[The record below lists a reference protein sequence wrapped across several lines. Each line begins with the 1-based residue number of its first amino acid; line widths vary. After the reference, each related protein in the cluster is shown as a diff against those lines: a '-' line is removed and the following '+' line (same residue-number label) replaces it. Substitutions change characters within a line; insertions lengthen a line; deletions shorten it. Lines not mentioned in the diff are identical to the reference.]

1 MTQRQLRLLA
11 TAAVFAALPPLL
23 GRAVPWFNDL
33 RALTLGIGVS
43 YAVAAVSL
51 NLLMGY
57 AGQISLGH
65 AAFMGVGAFV
75 TGNIT
80 ARGFEAPFVVGV
92 VMAAVGG
99 GLVALV
105 IGLPALRIRGL
116 YLAIVTIGFGLMV
129 QNSLFI
135 WKTITGG
142 SAGLEIPRPR
152 SGSFVFSREADY
164 LALALLIFLVVWI
177 VDSNVVRTKLGRAF
191 HGIREDEAV
200 AQSFGVD
207 VARYKLLAF
216 VVSGAMAGVGGAL
229 LGHLVTFVN
238 SDTFRFEISLS
249 LVVMVVVG
257 GLGSR
262 TGVVASAIFFVVLP
276 RLFLFLKGWDQLV
289 GAAGL
294 MYVMAAHP
302 GGMAEAMR
310 EGLERR
316 AARRARKAVTDD
328 ESDEIPK
335 LPALPRP
342 TGLPERPMVAAGSS
356 LLEVRDVSVHFG
368 GVQALDA
375 ASLDVS
381 QGKIVGLIGPNGAGK
396 TTLFN
401 TISGFVKRDA
411 GTIRFAGHD
420 IHDLAPH
427 ERARLGIGRTFQL
440 IGLAKNLS
448 VLENFLLAQ
457 HVVAG
462 YGVAPALGH
471 LPRAARVER
480 ELRDRSALAIA
491 ALGFERFTDTPV
503 RNLSHGQKRLV
514 ELGCALVTAPELLML
529 DEPSAGMAPAAAENL
544 AIRLRDLRDELG
556 RTVLLIEHNIPL
568 VLDVCDYIYVLN
580 FGQILAHGTTEEIAQ
595 QPEVLAA
602 YFGEAPAEL
611 AGGIR
616 GAAERSGASARSAAA
631 PRSERERAGAR
642 KSR

>member
-1 MTQRQLRLLA
+1 MTPVRGGRFAPSARQRNILV
-11 TAAVFAALPPLL
+11 AAVAFAVLPPFL
-23 GRAVPWFNDL
+23 GRALPWFNDL
-33 RALTLGIGVS
+33 RALTLGIGIS
-43 YAVAAVSL
+43 YAVAAISL

-65 AAFMGVGAFV
+65 AALMGVGAFV

-80 ARGFEAPFVVGV
+80 ARGVEAPWIVGV
-92 VMAAVGG
+92 LAAAVGG
-99 GLVALV
+99 GVIALA

-116 YLAIVTIGFGLMV
+116 YLAIATIGFALMV

-135 WKTITGG
+135 WKTVTGG
-142 SAGLEIPRPR
+142 SAGFELPRPR
-152 SGSFVFSREADY
+152 AGNFEFTKHADY
-164 LALALLIFLVVWI
+164 LALALLVFLVVWV
-177 VDSNVVRTKLGRAF
+177 VDANVLRSKLGRAF

-238 SDTFRFEISLS
+238 SDTFRFEFSLS

-262 TGVVASAIFFVVLP
+262 AGVVASALFFVVLP

-294 MYVMAAHP
+294 MYVMSAHP

-310 EGLERR
+310 DALSRR
-316 AARRARKAVTDD
+316 AVRRARKGV
-328 ESDEIPK
+328 EEEEEPEEIPK
-335 LPALPRP
+335 LPSLPRP
-342 TGLPERPMVAAGSS
+342 SGLPERPSVAKGRA

-368 GVQALDA
+368 GLAALDGV
-375 ASLDVS
+375 SLDVT
-381 QGKIVGLIGPNGAGK
+381 QGRIVGLIGPNGAGK
-396 TTLFN
+396 STLFN
-401 TISGFVKRDA
+401 AVSGFVKRDSGTMRLA
-411 GTIRFAGHD
+411 GTD
-420 IHDLAPH
+420 IHDLPPH

-440 IGLAKNLS
+440 IGLAMNLS

-462 YGVAPALGH
+462 YGTGSALVR
-471 LPRAARVER
+471 LPKAARVER
-480 ELRDRSALAIA
+480 ELTERSRLAIS

-529 DEPSAGMAPAAAENL
+529 DEPSAGMSPAAAENL
-544 AIRLRDLRDELG
+544 AERLRELRDDLG

-580 FGQILAHGTTEEIAQ
+580 FGQVLAHGTTAEIAQ
-595 QPEVLAA
+595 QPDVLAA
-602 YFGEAPAEL
+602 YFGEAAKEL
-611 AGGIR
+611 
-616 GAAERSGASARSAAA
+616 E
-631 PRSERERAGAR
+631 PV
-642 KSR
+642 